1 MTLLKEP
8 LTYIR
13 EAVSF
18 QHAMEISKPY
28 GEIELILDWARH
40 ELEHEWRWQLVTVSG
55 HKHPGRYIFYFD
67 NERDYLAFV
76 LKWS

>member
-28 GEIELILDWARH
+28 GEIELILDWARL
-40 ELEHEWRWQLVTVSG
+40 ELEHELRWQLVTVSG
-55 HKHPGRYIFYFD
+55 QRHPGRYIFYFD
-67 NERDYLAFV
+67 SERDYLAFV